1 MTIIYGISTLY
12 PMGNRIQKGGL
23 QVASE
28 LARFIDEELLPS
40 VQLSGETFWSG
51 FESLIYQLSDR
62 NQQLLH
68 TRNQLQEKID
78 HWHRSHPGKINLQEY
93 KKFLRE
99 ISYLIDVGDDF
110 SITTENI
117 DNEIAVQ
124 AGPQLVV
131 PVKNARFALNAAN
144 ARWGSLYDALYG
156 TDVIPETDGA
166 ERTGEYN
173 PIRGA
178 KVIEYAREFLDLACP
193 LVDESHKSVLAYSIV
208 QGELQAKCDSSS
220 TTLQDNTQLKGYRGQ
235 AEQPSSFLFLNNNLH
250 IEIQID
256 PKSQIGQTDKAGV
269 KDIVLEAAITAIQ
282 YCEDSVAAVDAA
294 DKVDVYR
301 NWLGLIRGDLKESFL
316 KTGSS
321 KTRVLEKDRDF
332 TSLNGESFSLQGR
345 SLLLVRNVGHLMR
358 NPAIIDGQGKEV
370 FEGIMD
376 AVITAAVGSIDV
388 NKLNLL
394 SNSRCGSIYIV
405 KPKMHGPDEVAF
417 TSELFAAVEKLL
429 DMAPNTIKVGIMDE
443 ERRTS
448 VNLKEC
454 IRAAKDRVVF
464 INTGFLDRTGDEIH
478 TSMAAGAMVP
488 KAEMKT
494 TAWISSYEDNNV
506 DVGLACGLQGR
517 AQIGK
522 GMWAMPDLMARMMDE
537 KIDHPMAG
545 ANTAWVPS
553 PTAAVLHALH
563 YHHVNVQAQ
572 QEELRSRTPASLDEL
587 LTIPVLEDPLS
598 QSAEKIQHELDNNA
612 QGILGYVVRW
622 IDQGIGCSKVPDID
636 NIGLME
642 DRATLRISSQH
653 ITNWIVHKVCSE
665 SQVRQTLEKMAAVVD
680 QQNVHDPLYQA
691 MVGNFENSIA
701 FQAAC
706 DLVFKGTEQPNG
718 YTEPL
723 LHARRIKKKTS

>member
-1 MTIIYGISTLY
+1 ME
-12 PMGNRIQKGGL
+12 NRIQKGSL
-23 QVASE
+23 LVAVE
-28 LARFIDEELLPS
+28 LEKFIGEELLPS
-40 VQLSGETFWSG
+40 LRLSEEDFWSG
-51 FESLIYQLSDR
+51 FELLIDQLSDR
-62 NQQLLH
+62 NQQLLDK
-68 TRNQLQEKID
+68 RSQLQEKID
-78 HWHRSHPGKINLQEY
+78 DWHLSHPGKIDVQEY
-93 KKFLRE
+93 KNFLRE
-99 ISYLIDVGDDF
+99 IFYLIDVGDDF
-110 SITTENI
+110 SITTENV
-117 DNEIAVQ
+117 DNEIAIQ

-156 TDVIPETDGA
+156 TDVIQEEDGA
-166 ERTGEYN
+166 GRAGAYN

-178 KVIEYAREFLDLACP
+178 KVIEYAREFLDQACP
-193 LVDESHKSVLAYSIV
+193 LVDDSHKSVSAYSIV
-208 QGELQAKCDSSS
+208 QGELRAECGLSI
-220 TTLQDNTQLKGYRGQ
+220 TTLRDNTQLKGYRGQ
-235 AEQPSSFLFLNNNLH
+235 ADQPSSFLFLNNNLH
-250 IEIQID
+250 IEVQID
-256 PKSQIGQTDKAGV
+256 PQSQIGKTDKAGV
-269 KDIVLEAAITAIQ
+269 KDIVLEAAITTIQ
-282 YCEDSVAAVDAA
+282 DCEDSVAAVDAI

-316 KTGSS
+316 KAGAS
-321 KTRVLEKDRDF
+321 KTRILEEDRDF
-332 TSLNGESFSLQGR
+332 TSLKGESFSLPGR

-358 NPAIIDGQGKEV
+358 NPAIIDGHGNEV

-388 NKLNLL
+388 NKSNRLR
-394 SNSRCGSIYIV
+394 NSRCGSIYIV

-417 TSELFAAVEKLL
+417 TCDLFAAVEKLL
-429 DMAPNTIKVGIMDE
+429 EIAPNTIKVGIMDE

-454 IRAAKDRVVF
+454 IRAAKDRVAF
-464 INTGFLDRTGDEIH
+464 INTGFLDRTGDEMH

-488 KAEMKT
+488 KTEMKT
-494 TAWISSYEDNNV
+494 AAWISAYEDNNV
-506 DVGLACGLQGR
+506 DVGLACGLRGR

-537 KIDHPMAG
+537 KIGHPLAG

-563 YHHVNVQAQ
+563 YHQVNVQAQ

-587 LTIPVLEDPLS
+587 LKIPVLQDSLS
-598 QSAEKIQHELDNNA
+598 LSAEKIQHELDNSA

-622 IDQGIGCSKVPDID
+622 IDQGIGCSKVPDIH

-665 SQVRQTLEKMAAVVD
+665 SQVRKTLEKMAAVVD
-680 QQNVHDPLYQA
+680 QQNIHDPLYQA
-691 MVGNFENSIA
+691 MVGNFETSIA

-706 DLVFKGTEQPNG
+706 DLVFKGAEQPSG

-723 LHARRIKKKTS
+723 LHAWRIKKKAC